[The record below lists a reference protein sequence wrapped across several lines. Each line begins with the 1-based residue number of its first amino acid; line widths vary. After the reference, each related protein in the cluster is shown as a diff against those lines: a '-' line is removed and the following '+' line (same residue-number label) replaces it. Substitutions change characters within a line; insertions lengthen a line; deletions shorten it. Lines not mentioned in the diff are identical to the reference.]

1 MKFYFQFLTLFA
13 LSPVLAAT
21 VSLVPP
27 VTEWADCEASTNAVL
42 PAATWQRR
50 GHFDVQ
56 LSVARGTNLVQVAF
70 GRDADCDGVLSYG
83 ETALVVGRGPGEVF
97 FEDVAARRRYA
108 EQVPPSGTGRR
119 GLDLHV
125 SLDGQGAPVGFSA
138 KSEAGGSVFSGWRHA
153 PPAFCFDPSWNMVRV
168 VSAGSDGADGRA
180 RVKIGPDGTVFI
192 MR

>member
-1 MKFYFQFLTLFA
+1 MRFLCSIIVIG
-13 LSPVLAAT
+13 LSAVAYAAA
-21 VSLVPP
+21 VSLAPP
-27 VTEWADCEASTNAVL
+27 TSEWADCEASTNAVL
-42 PAATWQRR
+42 PVATWLRR

-70 GRDADCDGVLSYG
+70 GNDADGDGELSYG

-97 FEDVAARRRYA
+97 FEDVAARQRYA
-108 EQVPPSGTGRR
+108 EQVPPSGTGRY
-119 GLDLHV
+119 GLDLRV

-138 KSEAGGSVFSGWRHA
+138 KSEAGGSVFAGWRHS

-168 VSAGSDGADGRA
+168 VSAGPDGSDGRA